1 MEAISSPDSASA
13 PSQGQLDRLL
23 VTLDVDVQS
32 FALCQ
37 VQRGRRLIG
46 EPVDAIMVHY
56 VLTGTHYLTITGY
69 DPVDCPAGSII
80 LIPPALRPLVA
91 VDREPVIDV
100 RAKER
105 SMLTREGLLMVDA
118 TAGGEAD
125 LRYVS
130 GIVHASFSGSFGLL
144 DNLKKPIAQH
154 VGDYGIVRDAFSLMA
169 EEVRNPSLG
178 SRALTSALMKTCL
191 VLMIRRIME
200 CGEQESSLLGILSDK
215 RLGKSI
221 AEVLD
226 RPAHPHTIKSMA
238 GAAGMSRSSFCKK
251 FSQAFALTPMQ
262 FVAKTRLHHAAQ
274 LLRST
279 PLPVKLI
286 VANVGYSSRSQFS
299 RAFRKVYGEDPSAFR
314 SRTTARPTDAPKLDQ
329 TWSETLSGK

>member
-1 MEAISSPDSASA
+1 MEAISSPDSAHE

-32 FALCQ
+32 FALIQ
-37 VQRGRRLIG
+37 VQRGQRLIG

-56 VLTGTHYLTITGY
+56 VLTGTHYLTIEGY
-69 DPVDCPAGSII
+69 DPVDCPAGSIV

-91 VDREPVIDV
+91 VDRERVIDV
-100 RAKER
+100 LAKER
-105 SMLTREGLLMVDA
+105 STLTRDGLLMVDA
-118 TAGGEAD
+118 TAGGEPD

-144 DNLKKPIAQH
+144 DNLSKPIAQH

-191 VLMIRRIME
+191 VLMIRRFME
-200 CGEQESSLLGILSDK
+200 CGEQESSLLGILSDN
-215 RLGKSI
+215 RLSKSI

-238 GAAGMSRSSFCKK
+238 DAASMSRSSFCQK
-251 FSQAFALTPMQ
+251 FGQAFALTPMQ
-262 FVAKTRLHHAAQ
+262 FVTKTRLHHAAQ
-274 LLRST
+274 MLRST
-279 PLPVKLI
+279 PLPVKVI
-286 VANVGYSSRSQFS
+286 AASVGYSSRSQFS
-299 RAFRKVYGEDPSAFR
+299 RAFRNAYGEDPSTFR
-314 SRTTARPTDAPKLDQ
+314 GRTTARPTDAPKLN
-329 TWSETLSGK
+329 

>member
-1 MEAISSPDSASA
+1 MASISSPDTESL
-13 PSQGQLDRLL
+13 PSQSQLDRLL
-23 VTLDVDVQS
+23 ITLDVDVQS

-56 VLTGTHYLTITGY
+56 VLTGTHYMTIAGHE
-69 DPVDCPAGSII
+69 PIDCPAGSIV
-80 LIPPALRPLVA
+80 LIPPSLRPLVA
-91 VDREPVIDV
+91 AGREPVIDV
-100 RAKER
+100 PAKER
-105 SMLTREGLLMVDA
+105 SMLTRDGLLMVDA
-118 TAGGEAD
+118 TAGAEPD

-144 DNLKKPIAQH
+144 DNLKKPIAH
-154 VGDYGIVRDAFSLMA
+154 HLGNLGIIGDAFSLMV
-169 EEVRNPSLG
+169 EEVGNPSLG

-191 VLMIRRIME
+191 VLMIRRIVE
-200 CGEQESSLLGILSDK
+200 CGEHESSLLGPLSDK

-221 AEVLD
+221 AAILD
-226 RPAHPHTIKSMA
+226 RPAHPHSIKSLA
-238 GAAGMSRSSFCKK
+238 EAAGMSRSSFCHK
-251 FSQAFALTPMQ
+251 FTQAFNATPME

-274 LLRST
+274 MLRST

-299 RAFRKVYGEDPSAFR
+299 RAFRRAYGEDPSAFR
-314 SRTTARPTDAPKLDQ
+314 SRTTARPTDAPKMNRM
-329 TWSETLSGK
+329 SSGSRSGQ